1 MKKKYLIYGICLIV
15 VGVVG
20 YFAYSWYKQN
30 TTKSEEVTFSTN
42 IDDKYSFVGVTDD
55 KYYYVKDG
63 KLSCHDKNVHIF
75 SKDLEDS
82 VINIFYDKYIFIV
95 YKNGNI
101 VKCDRNTG
109 KEVVR
114 LKDMVNI
121 SGVKY
126 RDSYLVLYFQDQ
138 IRYYDEKLR
147 EVVKLQGLQ
156 SPVES
161 SLLDKKLA
169 ILEFKNLAGK
179 AESIFSI
186 YENSKKLYSIST
198 VNEIFYYTSIVDKEN
213 TILIS
218 NRYIYLF
225 KGEVLS
231 DKIMLENIRAIDFYK
246 DNLVLVDG
254 RNLRIFDKNL
264 KELDNEALE
273 FDATGLSIRDSAIV
287 VMGKDRV
294 SVYENNNIINEEIKD
309 VISYYISR
317 QGVYVILKNKI
328 EKIKAY

>member
-82 VINIFYDKYIFIV
+82 VINIFYDKYIFII

-109 KEVVR
+109 KEVAR

-121 SGVKY
+121 SGAKY
-126 RDSYLVLYFQDQ
+126 RDSHLVLYFKDQ
-138 IRYYDEKLR
+138 IGYYDEKLR

-156 SPVES
+156 APVES
-161 SLLDKKLA
+161 SLLDKRMA
-169 ILEFKNLAGK
+169 VLEFKNSAGK
-179 AESIFSI
+179 AESVFSI
-186 YENSKKLYSIST
+186 YENAKKLYSIST
-198 VNEIFYYTSIVDKEN
+198 VNEVFYYTSIVDKEN

-254 RNLRIFDKNL
+254 RNLRIFDKKL

-294 SVYENNNIINEEIKD
+294 SVYENNNIINEEIKN